1 MNMIS
6 DEHFFVAS
14 MKRGESCPFYA
25 RRLEV
30 IQWLSLGKTA
40 SEIAEIMGT
49 TKWTIQT
56 HISVAKEITGAANSV
71 SLVARALRE
80 GWIQ

>member
-14 MKRGESCPFYA
+14 MKRDMSCPFMA

-30 IQWLSLGKTA
+30 VQWLSLGKTA

-49 TKWTIQT
+49 TKWTVQT
-56 HISVAKEITGAANSV
+56 HIATAKEAVGAANAV

-80 GWIQ
+80 GWIR